1 MSKANAGTLPVGR
14 GGTGATTFTANR
26 VLLGNGANAIKVGNV
41 NYTEAAG
48 TKGGTK
54 YMFRVWG
61 TTVGNTATEL
71 VSQTAGVM
79 RFGDAGPQI
88 QFSSA
93 ETGGQQGALIFT
105 DHDSSGSGVSWHF
118 VSSEGD
124 NNNGGNA
131 TVTAPRFRARANL
144 TVGQNTDNTSYNLY
158 VNGTGYFT
166 GNVTGAKV
174 YGAVWNDFAEY
185 RQGENLP
192 GKVMVENGDDSVSI
206 STKRLQPGASICSDT
221 YGFAIGETDE
231 CKCPI
236 AVAGRVLAYPLEPR
250 EEYNFFIGQAVC
262 SGPNGTVSIMTKDEV
277 KEYPEAVVGYI
288 SAVPKYETWGT
299 GNIKVNG
306 RVWIKVK

>member
-1 MSKANAGTLPVGR
+1 MAQLKDSLITGDLRVTGTIYGNATSATKLQNARTIAISGGATGTATSFDGSGNITIPVTGLDMSKANAGTLPVGR

-54 YMFRVWG
+54 YMLRVWG

-118 VSSEGD
+118 VSNEGD
-124 NNNGGNA
+124 NNNGGSA
-131 TVTAPRFRARANL
+131 TVTAPRFRARAGL
-144 TVGQNTDNTSYNLY
+144 TIGQNSDDTGHNLK
-158 VNGTGYFT
+158 VNGTSLLNGELINQT
-166 GNVTGAKV
+166 GG
-174 YGAVWNDFAEY
+174 
-185 RQGENLP
+185 
-192 GKVMVENGDDSVSI
+192 I
-206 STKRLQPGASICSDT
+206 
-221 YGFAIGETDE
+221 
-231 CKCPI
+231 
-236 AVAGRVLAYPLEPR
+236 
-250 EEYNFFIGQAVC
+250 
-262 SGPNGTVSIMTKDEV
+262 
-277 KEYPEAVVGYI
+277 
-288 SAVPKYETWGT
+288 
-299 GNIKVNG
+299 
-306 RVWIKVK
+306 